1 MVMHELARE
10 KAKARFTSYVAFRS
24 EKFYLKSS
32 YISFIRD
39 KVVPL

>member
-10 KAKARFTSYVAFRS
+10 KAKDRFANYVSFRS
-24 EKFYLKSS
+24 EKFHLKSS

-39 KVVPL
+39 KVIPI